1 MLTCF
6 THVTARRRGKTYPAF
21 AALALVI
28 PFALVASADLA
39 QANDAQGKEVA
50 APPSSPPP
58 PPFKLP
64 SGTRWLPGEARYAL
78 TAGLADATRAIE
90 KQLAKLGIDC
100 QRIGPYRVRG
110 VEVTRFLSRQSS
122 TSWLAI
128 HLIRKE
134 GRTYLDVVARP
145 GNGTP

>member
-6 THVTARRRGKTYPAF
+6 THVTARRRGKTYPVF

-28 PFALVASADLA
+28 ALGLTAKGATAQADDASAA
-39 QANDAQGKEVA
+39 P
-50 APPSSPPP
+50 APPATAAPP

-64 SGTRWLPGEARYAL
+64 PGTRWLPGEARYAM

-122 TSWLAI
+122 TGWLAI

-134 GRTYLDVVARP
+134 GRTHLDVVARP